1 MPQPCQHK
9 TLQLEP
15 SAYAREV
22 GFEWASPAQR
32 LAAATRSG
40 RVPVLPPATTSGNG
54 AKGGPRRKKA
64 DDARADKVARDL
76 LESFPGPL
84 VLPTDDLAWDPD
96 YERQSFQAW
105 CDDETRNRPTRA
117 RKTLYVAGVPE
128 ITDEVGFMREWL
140 RAKPKAGNAS
150 SASTFPELKTP
161 DLDDY
166 VAYLRAFYHGFTVKP
181 FPQKLRFVAW
191 EQKNRSKKYTYI
203 GLANEADGTC
213 TRIRARVAPDG
224 VFGQQL
230 NLQDVLD
237 AEISLLP
244 RDAYAL
250 VLLVDHDLYED
261 DEDDFCCGRA
271 YGLNRVC
278 VVSTARYHPILDEE
292 ELLGVKGGEKGQEN
306 TDTNTLDSLCE
317 QQQHWWPASH
327 CRAFVE
333 AQVAAAD
340 VHRGTRIINSS
351 TVSVSKSPMRAA
363 IQAAANR
370 VEQDT
375 STDTSRSSSRAEHLR
390 TLWLARLVR
399 TVSHELGHNLF
410 LDHCVYYA
418 CMMQSTTGMA
428 EDLRQPPYLCP
439 VCLAKLSHKVA
450 VELLQERRQDRQDRQ
465 GGESGSDAEEEED
478 AAARGAYVLKRYE
491 ALAQVCDRW
500 KEVGLFAGFQAW
512 LRARI
517 EVIRDEQRQVD

>member
-40 RVPVLPPATTSGNG
+40 RVPVLPAASGG
-54 AKGGPRRKKA
+54 STGDRQKA
-64 DDARADKVARDL
+64 SVRADKVARDL
-76 LESFPGPL
+76 LASFPGPL
-84 VLPTDDLAWDPD
+84 VLPTDDLAWDPE

-128 ITDEVGFMREWL
+128 ITDEVGFMRDWR
-140 RAKPKAGNAS
+140 RATPKAGGAS
-150 SASTFPELKTP
+150 SSFPELKTP

-166 VAYLRAFYHGFTVKP
+166 VAYLRAFYHGFVVKP

-191 EQKNRSKKYTYI
+191 QQKTRSKKYQYI
-203 GLANEADGTC
+203 GLANEAGTC
-213 TRIRARVAPDG
+213 TRIRARVSPDG
-224 VFGQQL
+224 VFSRQL
-230 NLQDVLD
+230 NLEDVLD

-244 RDAYAL
+244 HDAYAMAL
-250 VLLVDHDLYED
+250 VVDHDLYED
-261 DEDDFCCGRA
+261 EEDDFCCGRA

-292 ELLGVKGGEKGQEN
+292 LGLEGAGQ
-306 TDTNTLDSLCE
+306 DNTLDRE
-317 QQQHWWPASH
+317 QQEPQEQQQQPQEQHWWPASH

-340 VHRGTRIINSS
+340 VHRGTRIIGSS
-351 TVSVSKSPMRAA
+351 TVSVSRAPMRAA
-363 IQAAANR
+363 IQAARR
-370 VEQDT
+370 VGPDT
-375 STDTSRSSSRAEHLR
+375 STNTSPQPSNSAEHLR

-439 VCLAKLSHKVA
+439 VCLAKVSHKVA
-450 VELLQERRQDRQDRQ
+450 VELQ
-465 GGESGSDAEEEED
+465 GGSE
-478 AAARGAYVLKRYE
+478 AARAAYVLERYE

-512 LRARI
+512 LRARM
-517 EVIRDEQRQVD
+517 EVIRDQQNQGN

>member
-40 RVPVLPPATTSGNG
+40 RVPVLPPAASGG
-54 AKGGPRRKKA
+54 ANDGPRRKKA
-64 DDARADKVARDL
+64 DARADKVAGDL

-140 RAKPKAGNAS
+140 RARPKKTGTAAGASS

-166 VAYLRAFYHGFTVKP
+166 VAYLRAFYHGFVVKP
-181 FPQKLRFVAW
+181 FPQELRFVAW

-230 NLQDVLD
+230 NLEDVLD

-292 ELLGVKGGEKGQEN
+292 ELGVKGGENDRES
-306 TDTNTLDSLCE
+306 TNTLDCE
-317 QQQHWWPASH
+317 QQQQVQQQHWWPASH

-370 VEQDT
+370 VGQDT
-375 STDTSRSSSRAEHLR
+375 STASSRAEHLR

-399 TVSHELGHNLF
+399 TVSHELGHCLF

-450 VELLQERRQDRQDRQ
+450 VELLQERQDRQ
-465 GGESGSDAEEEED
+465 GGSGSDVEEEQ
-478 AAARGAYVLKRYE
+478 AAARGAYVLERYE
-491 ALAQVCDRW
+491 ALAQLCDRW
-500 KEVGLFAGFQAW
+500 KAVGLFSGFQAW

>member
-15 SAYAREV
+15 SAYASEV

-40 RVPVLPPATTSGNG
+40 RVPVLPNNSGVPNRG
-54 AKGGPRRKKA
+54 RRRA
-64 DDARADKVARDL
+64 DVRADKVARDL

-96 YERQSFQAW
+96 YEKQSFQSW

-117 RKTLYVAGVPE
+117 RKTLYVASVPE
-128 ITDEVGFMREWL
+128 ITEDVGFMREWL
-140 RAKPKAGNAS
+140 RAKPKAGAAANAS
-150 SASTFPELKTP
+150 SSSSFPELKTP

-166 VAYLRAFYHGFTVKP
+166 VAYLGAFYHGFIVKP

-191 EQKNRSKKYTYI
+191 EQKNRSKKYRYI
-203 GLANEADGTC
+203 GLANEAGTC
-213 TRIRARVAPDG
+213 TRIRARVSPDG

-230 NLQDVLD
+230 NLEDVLD

-244 RDAYAL
+244 KDAYAMAL
-250 VLLVDHDLYED
+250 VVDHDLYED
-261 DEDDFCCGRA
+261 EEDDFCCGRA

-278 VVSTARYHPILDEE
+278 VVSTARYHPILDE
-292 ELLGVKGGEKGQEN
+292 GGPE
-306 TDTNTLDSLCE
+306 TLDCE
-317 QQQHWWPASH
+317 QHSWPASH

-340 VHRGTRIINSS
+340 VDRGTRIINSN
-351 TVSVSKSPMRAA
+351 TAVSVSSSRRPMRAA
-363 IQAAANR
+363 IQAASQ
-370 VEQDT
+370 VEHDT
-375 STDTSRSSSRAEHLR
+375 STTMAEHLR

-418 CMMQSTTGMA
+418 CMMQSTTDMA

-450 VELLQERRQDRQDRQ
+450 VELQ
-465 GGESGSDAEEEED
+465 GGSE
-478 AAARGAYVLKRYE
+478 AASGAYVLARYE

-500 KEVGLFAGFQAW
+500 KAVGLFAGFQAW

-517 EVIRDEQRQVD
+517 EVIRDERDQVD

>member
-40 RVPVLPPATTSGNG
+40 RVPVLPDASGSST
-54 AKGGPRRKKA
+54 GGGRRRA
-64 DDARADKVARDL
+64 DVRADKVARDL
-76 LESFPGPL
+76 LASFPGPL
-84 VLPTDDLAWDPD
+84 VLPTDDLAWDPE
-96 YERQSFQAW
+96 YERQSFQSW

-117 RKTLYVAGVPE
+117 RKTLYVAAVPE

-140 RAKPKAGNAS
+140 QAKPKAGAS
-150 SASTFPELKTP
+150 SSSSSSSFPELKTP

-166 VAYLRAFYHGFTVKP
+166 VAYLSAFYHGFAVKP

-191 EQKNRSKKYTYI
+191 EQKNRSKKYQYI
-203 GLANEADGTC
+203 GLANEAGTC
-213 TRIRARVAPDG
+213 TRIRARVSPDG
-224 VFGQQL
+224 VFSKQL
-230 NLQDVLD
+230 NLEDVLD

-244 RDAYAL
+244 HDAYAMA
-250 VLLVDHDLYED
+250 LLVDHDLYED
-261 DEDDFCCGRA
+261 EEDDFCCGRA

-278 VVSTARYHPILDEE
+278 VVSTARYHPILDE
-292 ELLGVKGGEKGQEN
+292 GAGQEN
-306 TDTNTLDSLCE
+306 TPLDLDCE
-317 QQQHWWPASH
+317 HQQQPQEQQHWWPASH

-333 AQVAAAD
+333 SQVAAAD

-351 TVSVSKSPMRAA
+351 TVSVSRAPMRAA
-363 IQAAANR
+363 IQAARR
-370 VEQDT
+370 VEPDDT
-375 STDTSRSSSRAEHLR
+375 SPQPSSNSAEPLR

-450 VELLQERRQDRQDRQ
+450 VELQ
-465 GGESGSDAEEEED
+465 GGSDAAR
-478 AAARGAYVLKRYE
+478 AAWVLDRYE

-517 EVIRDEQRQVD
+517 EVIRDEQKHVD